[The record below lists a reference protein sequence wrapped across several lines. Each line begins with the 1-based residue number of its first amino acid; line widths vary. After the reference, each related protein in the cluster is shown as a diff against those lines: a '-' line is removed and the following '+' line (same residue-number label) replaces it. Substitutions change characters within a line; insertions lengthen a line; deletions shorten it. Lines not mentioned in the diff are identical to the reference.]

1 MAISTSRSKRIQFGL
16 RIRNGRESSDL
27 PESAELKE
35 RSQTWQV
42 DNEANGMY
50 PIDDE
55 KARII
60 PVGMPRIKAEGSSLP
75 LLRKLTWSWRNT
87 KRGVWTSGGD
97 GAGR

>member
-1 MAISTSRSKRIQFGL
+1 MTRRFF
-16 RIRNGRESSDL
+16 SSHL
-27 PESAELKE
+27 V
-35 RSQTWQV
+35 SQTWQV

-55 KARII
+55 KAWII